1 MSSDIKIKVQSFGRF
16 LSNMVMPNI
25 GAFIAWGIIT
35 ALFIP
40 TGWLPNETLAK
51 LVGPMITYLLPL
63 LIGYTGGKLV
73 GGERGGVV
81 GAITTM
87 GVIVGADMPMFL
99 GSMIAGP
106 LGGWCIKHF
115 DRWVD
120 GKIKSGF
127 EMLVNNFSAG
137 IIGMILAIL
146 AFLGIGPIVE
156 ALSKMLA
163 AGVNFMVVHDM
174 LPLASIF
181 VEPAKILFLNNAIN
195 HGIFSPLGIQQSHEL
210 GKSIFF
216 LIEANPG
223 PGMGVL
229 LAYMFFGRGSAKQS
243 AGGAAIIHFLGG
255 IHEIYFPY
263 VLMNPRLIL
272 AVILGGMTGVFTLT
286 ILGGG
291 LVSPA
296 SPGSILAVL
305 AMTPKGAYF
314 ANIAGVCAAMAVSF
328 VVSAILL
335 KTSKVKEEDDI
346 EAATRRMQDMK
357 AESKGASPLSAG
369 DVTNDLSHV
378 RKIIVACDAG
388 VFMSSDIKIK
398 VQSFGRFL
406 SNMVMPNIGAFI
418 AWGIITALFIPTGWL
433 PNETLA
439 KLVGPMITYLLPLLI
454 GYTGGKLVGGE
465 RGGVVGAITTMGV
478 IVGADMPMFL
488 GSMIAGPLGGWC
500 IKHFDRWVDG
510 KIKSGFEMLVNN
522 FSAGI
527 IGMILAILAFLGIGP
542 IVEAL
547 SKMLAAGVNFMVV
560 HDMLPLASIFVEPA
574 KILFLNNAINH
585 GIFSPLGIQQSHEL
599 GKSIFFLIEANPGP
613 GMGVLLAY
621 MFFGR
626 GSAKQSAG
634 GAAIIHFLGGIH
646 EIYFPYVLMNPRLI
660 LAVILGGM
668 TGVFTLT
675 ILGGG
680 LVSPAS
686 PGSILA
692 VLAMTP
698 KGAYFANIAG
708 VCAAMAVSF
717 VVSAI
722 LLKTS
727 KVKEEDDI
735 EAATRRMQDMKAESK
750 GASPLSAGDVTNDL
764 SHVRK
769 IIVACDAG
777 MGSSAMG
784 AGVLRKKIQDAG
796 LSQISV
802 TNSAINNL
810 PPDVDLVITHRD
822 LTERAMRQVP
832 QAQHIS
838 LTNFLDSGL
847 YTSLTERLVAAQRHT
862 ANEEKVKDSLK
873 DSFDDSSANLFKLG
887 AENIFLGRKAA
898 TKEEAIRFA
907 GEQLV
912 KGGYVEPEYVQA
924 MLDREK
930 LTPTYLGESIAV
942 PHGTV
947 EAKDRVLKTGVV
959 FCQYPEGVRFGEE
972 EDDIARLVIG
982 IAARNNEHIQV
993 ITSLTNA
1000 LDDESVIERLA
1011 HTTSVDEVLEL
1022 LAGRK

>member
-73 GGERGGVV
+73 GGERGGAV

-106 LGGWCIKHF
+106 LGGWAIKKF
-115 DRWVD
+115 DVWVD

-146 AFLGIGPIVE
+146 AFLGIGPAVE
-156 ALSKMLA
+156 VLSKILA
-163 AGVNFMVVHDM
+163 AGVNFMVAHEM

-286 ILGGG
+286 ILNGG

-314 ANIAGVCAAMAVSF
+314 ANIAAIIAAMAVSF
-328 VVSAILL
+328 VVAAVLL

-357 AESKGASPLSAG
+357 AQSKGGATPLAAG
-369 DVTNDLSHV
+369 DV
-378 RKIIVACDAG
+378 A
-388 VFMSSDIKIK
+388 
-398 VQSFGRFL
+398 
-406 SNMVMPNIGAFI
+406 
-418 AWGIITALFIPTGWL
+418 
-433 PNETLA
+433 
-439 KLVGPMITYLLPLLI
+439 
-454 GYTGGKLVGGE
+454 
-465 RGGVVGAITTMGV
+465 
-478 IVGADMPMFL
+478 
-488 GSMIAGPLGGWC
+488 
-500 IKHFDRWVDG
+500 
-510 KIKSGFEMLVNN
+510 
-522 FSAGI
+522 
-527 IGMILAILAFLGIGP
+527 
-542 IVEAL
+542 
-547 SKMLAAGVNFMVV
+547 
-560 HDMLPLASIFVEPA
+560 
-574 KILFLNNAINH
+574 
-585 GIFSPLGIQQSHEL
+585 
-599 GKSIFFLIEANPGP
+599 
-613 GMGVLLAY
+613 
-621 MFFGR
+621 
-626 GSAKQSAG
+626 
-634 GAAIIHFLGGIH
+634 
-646 EIYFPYVLMNPRLI
+646 
-660 LAVILGGM
+660 
-668 TGVFTLT
+668 
-675 ILGGG
+675 
-680 LVSPAS
+680 
-686 PGSILA
+686 
-692 VLAMTP
+692 
-698 KGAYFANIAG
+698 
-708 VCAAMAVSF
+708 
-717 VVSAI
+717 
-722 LLKTS
+722 
-727 KVKEEDDI
+727 
-735 EAATRRMQDMKAESK
+735 
-750 GASPLSAGDVTNDL
+750 NDL

-784 AGVLRKKIQDAG
+784 AGVLRKKVQDAG
-796 LSQISV
+796 LSNISV

-847 YTSLTERLVAAQRHT
+847 YTSLTERLVSAQRHT
-862 ANEEKVKDSLK
+862 DNEEKVRDSLK
-873 DSFDDSSANLFKLG
+873 DSFDASDTNLFKLG

-898 TKEEAIRFA
+898 TKEEAILFA

-930 LTPTYLGESIAV
+930 LTSTYLGESIAV
-942 PHGTV
+942 PHGTI
-947 EAKDRVLKTGVV
+947 EAKDRVLKTGIV

-972 EDDIARLVIG
+972 EDEVARLVIG

-1011 HTTSVDEVLEL
+1011 KTTSVEEVLTL
-1022 LAGRK
+1022 LKA

>member
-63 LIGYTGGKLV
+63 LIGYTGGRLV
-73 GGERGGVV
+73 GGDRGGVV

-99 GSMIAGP
+99 GAMIAGP
-106 LGGWCIKHF
+106 LGGWAIKKF
-115 DRWVD
+115 DVWVD

-146 AFLGIGPIVE
+146 AFLGIGPAVE
-156 ALSKMLA
+156 VLSKVLA

-272 AVILGGMTGVFTLT
+272 AVILGGMTGVFTLSV
-286 ILGGG
+286 LGGG

-314 ANIAGVCAAMAVSF
+314 ANIAAICAAMAVSF

-346 EAATRRMQDMK
+346 DAATRRMQDMK
-357 AESKGASPLSAG
+357 AESKGAATPLAAG
-369 DVTNDLSHV
+369 DVSNDLSHV
-378 RKIIVACDAG
+378 RKIIVA
-388 VFMSSDIKIK
+388 
-398 VQSFGRFL
+398 
-406 SNMVMPNIGAFI
+406 
-418 AWGIITALFIPTGWL
+418 
-433 PNETLA
+433 
-439 KLVGPMITYLLPLLI
+439 Y
-454 GYTGGKLVGGE
+454 
-465 RGGVVGAITTMGV
+465 
-478 IVGADMPMFL
+478 
-488 GSMIAGPLGGWC
+488 
-500 IKHFDRWVDG
+500 
-510 KIKSGFEMLVNN
+510 
-522 FSAGI
+522 
-527 IGMILAILAFLGIGP
+527 
-542 IVEAL
+542 
-547 SKMLAAGVNFMVV
+547 
-560 HDMLPLASIFVEPA
+560 
-574 KILFLNNAINH
+574 
-585 GIFSPLGIQQSHEL
+585 
-599 GKSIFFLIEANPGP
+599 
-613 GMGVLLAY
+613 
-621 MFFGR
+621 
-626 GSAKQSAG
+626 
-634 GAAIIHFLGGIH
+634 
-646 EIYFPYVLMNPRLI
+646 
-660 LAVILGGM
+660 
-668 TGVFTLT
+668 
-675 ILGGG
+675 
-680 LVSPAS
+680 
-686 PGSILA
+686 
-692 VLAMTP
+692 
-698 KGAYFANIAG
+698 
-708 VCAAMAVSF
+708 
-717 VVSAI
+717 
-722 LLKTS
+722 
-727 KVKEEDDI
+727 
-735 EAATRRMQDMKAESK
+735 
-750 GASPLSAGDVTNDL
+750 
-764 SHVRK
+764 
-769 IIVACDAG
+769 DAG

-784 AGVLRKKIQDAG
+784 AGVLRKKVQDAG
-796 LSQISV
+796 LTNISV
-802 TNSAINNL
+802 TNSAINSL

-847 YTSLTERLVAAQRHT
+847 YSSLTERLVAAQRHT
-862 ANEEKVKDSLK
+862 DNEVKVRDSLK
-873 DSFDDSSANLFKLG
+873 DSFDPNDSHLFRLG
-887 AENIFLGRKAA
+887 AENIFLGRTASH
-898 TKEEAIRFA
+898 KEEAIRFA

-912 KGGYVEPEYVQA
+912 KGGYVEPEYVDA
-924 MLDREK
+924 MLAREK

-959 FCQYPEGVRFGEE
+959 FCQYPAGVRFGEE

-1011 HTTSVDEVLEL
+1011 QTTSVEEVLAL
-1022 LAGRK
+1022 LNK

>member
-1 MSSDIKIKVQSFGRF
+1 MSSDFKIKVQSFGRF

-63 LIGYTGGKLV
+63 LIGYTGGRLV
-73 GGERGGVV
+73 GGDRGGVV

-99 GSMIAGP
+99 GAMIAGP
-106 LGGWCIKHF
+106 LGGWAIKKF
-115 DRWVD
+115 DVWVD

-146 AFLGIGPIVE
+146 AFLGIGPAVE
-156 ALSKMLA
+156 VLSKLLA
-163 AGVNFMVVHDM
+163 AGVNFMVAHDM

-195 HGIFSPLGIQQSHEL
+195 HGIFSPLGIQQSHDL

-243 AGGAAIIHFLGG
+243 AGGAAIIHFLG
-255 IHEIYFPY
+255 
-263 VLMNPRLIL
+263 V
-272 AVILGGMTGVFTLT
+272 
-286 ILGGG
+286 LGGG

-314 ANIAGVCAAMAVSF
+314 ANIAAICAAMAVSF
-328 VVSAILL
+328 VASAILL
-335 KTSKVKEEDDI
+335 KTSKVKEDDDI
-346 EAATRRMQDMK
+346 EAATRRMHDMK
-357 AESKGASPLSAG
+357 AESKGATPLAAG
-369 DVTNDLSHV
+369 DVS
-378 RKIIVACDAG
+378 
-388 VFMSSDIKIK
+388 
-398 VQSFGRFL
+398 
-406 SNMVMPNIGAFI
+406 
-418 AWGIITALFIPTGWL
+418 
-433 PNETLA
+433 
-439 KLVGPMITYLLPLLI
+439 
-454 GYTGGKLVGGE
+454 
-465 RGGVVGAITTMGV
+465 
-478 IVGADMPMFL
+478 
-488 GSMIAGPLGGWC
+488 
-500 IKHFDRWVDG
+500 
-510 KIKSGFEMLVNN
+510 
-522 FSAGI
+522 
-527 IGMILAILAFLGIGP
+527 
-542 IVEAL
+542 
-547 SKMLAAGVNFMVV
+547 
-560 HDMLPLASIFVEPA
+560 
-574 KILFLNNAINH
+574 
-585 GIFSPLGIQQSHEL
+585 
-599 GKSIFFLIEANPGP
+599 
-613 GMGVLLAY
+613 
-621 MFFGR
+621 
-626 GSAKQSAG
+626 
-634 GAAIIHFLGGIH
+634 
-646 EIYFPYVLMNPRLI
+646 
-660 LAVILGGM
+660 
-668 TGVFTLT
+668 
-675 ILGGG
+675 
-680 LVSPAS
+680 
-686 PGSILA
+686 
-692 VLAMTP
+692 
-698 KGAYFANIAG
+698 
-708 VCAAMAVSF
+708 
-717 VVSAI
+717 
-722 LLKTS
+722 
-727 KVKEEDDI
+727 
-735 EAATRRMQDMKAESK
+735 
-750 GASPLSAGDVTNDL
+750 NDL

-784 AGVLRKKIQDAG
+784 AGVLRKKVQDAG
-796 LSQISV
+796 LINISV
-802 TNSAINNL
+802 TNSAINSL

-847 YTSLTERLVAAQRHT
+847 YTSLTERLVAAQRHED
-862 ANEEKVKDSLK
+862 NEVKVRTSLQ
-873 DSFDDSSANLFKLG
+873 DSFDESNAHLFKLG
-887 AENIFLGRKAA
+887 AENIFLGRTA
-898 TKEEAIRFA
+898 TNKEEAIRFA

-912 KGGYVEPEYVQA
+912 KGGYVQPEYVEA
-924 MLDREK
+924 MLEREK

-959 FCQYPEGVRFGEE
+959 FCQYPDGVRFGEE

-1000 LDDESVIERLA
+1000 LDDETVIERLA
-1011 HTTSVDEVLEL
+1011 NTTSVEEVLAL
-1022 LAGRK
+1022 LNK

>member
-1 MSSDIKIKVQSFGRF
+1 M
-16 LSNMVMPNI
+16 NMMISYQELVRT
-25 GAFIAWGIIT
+25 F
-35 ALFIP
+35 
-40 TGWLPNETLAK
+40 PNETLAK

-63 LIGYTGGKLV
+63 LIGYTGGRLV
-73 GGERGGVV
+73 GGDRGGVV

-99 GSMIAGP
+99 GAMIAGP
-106 LGGWCIKHF
+106 LGGWAIKKF
-115 DRWVD
+115 DVWVD

-146 AFLGIGPIVE
+146 AFLGIGPAVE
-156 ALSKMLA
+156 VLSKLLA
-163 AGVNFMVVHDM
+163 AGVNFMVAHDM

-195 HGIFSPLGIQQSHEL
+195 HGIFSPLGIQQSHDL

-272 AVILGGMTGVFTLT
+272 AVILGGMTGVFTLSV
-286 ILGGG
+286 LGGG

-314 ANIAGVCAAMAVSF
+314 ANIAAICAAMAVSF

-357 AESKGASPLSAG
+357 SQSKGVAATPLAAG
-369 DVTNDLSHV
+369 DVS
-378 RKIIVACDAG
+378 
-388 VFMSSDIKIK
+388 
-398 VQSFGRFL
+398 
-406 SNMVMPNIGAFI
+406 
-418 AWGIITALFIPTGWL
+418 
-433 PNETLA
+433 
-439 KLVGPMITYLLPLLI
+439 
-454 GYTGGKLVGGE
+454 
-465 RGGVVGAITTMGV
+465 
-478 IVGADMPMFL
+478 
-488 GSMIAGPLGGWC
+488 
-500 IKHFDRWVDG
+500 
-510 KIKSGFEMLVNN
+510 
-522 FSAGI
+522 
-527 IGMILAILAFLGIGP
+527 
-542 IVEAL
+542 
-547 SKMLAAGVNFMVV
+547 
-560 HDMLPLASIFVEPA
+560 
-574 KILFLNNAINH
+574 
-585 GIFSPLGIQQSHEL
+585 
-599 GKSIFFLIEANPGP
+599 
-613 GMGVLLAY
+613 
-621 MFFGR
+621 
-626 GSAKQSAG
+626 
-634 GAAIIHFLGGIH
+634 
-646 EIYFPYVLMNPRLI
+646 
-660 LAVILGGM
+660 
-668 TGVFTLT
+668 
-675 ILGGG
+675 
-680 LVSPAS
+680 
-686 PGSILA
+686 
-692 VLAMTP
+692 
-698 KGAYFANIAG
+698 
-708 VCAAMAVSF
+708 
-717 VVSAI
+717 
-722 LLKTS
+722 
-727 KVKEEDDI
+727 
-735 EAATRRMQDMKAESK
+735 
-750 GASPLSAGDVTNDL
+750 NDL

-784 AGVLRKKIQDAG
+784 AGVLRKKVADAG

-802 TNSAINNL
+802 TNSAINSL
-810 PPDVDLVITHRD
+810 PADVDLVITHRD

-847 YTSLTERLVAAQRHT
+847 YTNLTERLVAAQRHED
-862 ANEEKVKDSLK
+862 NEVKVRTSLQ
-873 DSFDDSSANLFKLG
+873 DSFDESNSHLFRLG
-887 AENIFLGRKAA
+887 AENIFLGRTASH
-898 TKEEAIRFA
+898 KEEAIRFA

-912 KGGYVEPEYVQA
+912 KGGYVQPEYVQA

-959 FCQYPEGVRFGEE
+959 FCQYPAGVRFGEE

-1000 LDDESVIERLA
+1000 LDDETVIERLA
-1011 HTTSVDEVLEL
+1011 NTTSVEEVLAL
-1022 LAGRK
+1022 LNK